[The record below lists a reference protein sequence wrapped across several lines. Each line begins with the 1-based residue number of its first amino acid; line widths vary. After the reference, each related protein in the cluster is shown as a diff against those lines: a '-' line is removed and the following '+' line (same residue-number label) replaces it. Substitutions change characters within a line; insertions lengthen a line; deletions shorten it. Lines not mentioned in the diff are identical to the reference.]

1 MKRVSILFALLSA
14 LLYADSVN
22 GWEPLHEAVFAD
34 DMNKTKEMV
43 EKKGCDID
51 AQSKAGIAPLHIAVK
66 TRNLPMVIYLV
77 EHGADVDI
85 QDNNGYTPLLYA
97 IAQRRIKIVKYL
109 VLHDADVNEANNAGI
124 TPLQQAAY
132 SNAYTIVDFLL
143 KHGADP
149 DLTNASGVNACELAY
164 LKGNFAISHYLKSF
178 THGICGIYA
187 DELNTTKKEG
197 Q

>member
-1 MKRVSILFALLSA
+1 MKKFWTLLS
-14 LLYADSVN
+14 LLFVAVQADPVN

-34 DMNKTKEMV
+34 DLNKTREMV
-43 EKKGCDID
+43 EQKHCDID
-51 AQSKAGIAPLHIAVK
+51 AQSKAGISALHIAVK

-97 IAQRRIKIVKYL
+97 VAQRRIKIVKYL
-109 VLHDADVNEANNAGI
+109 VMHDADVNEANHAGI

-132 SNAYTIVDFLL
+132 SNAYTIVDYLL

-149 DLTNASGVNACELAY
+149 DLTNANGVNACELAY
-164 LKGNFAISHYLKSF
+164 LKGNFAIAHYLKSF
-178 THGICGIYA
+178 THGVCGLYL
-187 DELNTTKKEG
+187 DELNATKKENE
-197 Q
+197 